1 MKELLEAV
9 KAFRAALADGDQ
21 KGIRIAAAG
30 LLLTIGETWLRLEQ
44 GIPFG
49 DDEGDSSGVETAGE
63 LIGAIEDMG
72 GEVPKEGGVLL
83 SILLPILLRLI
94 AQKITEAG

>member
-1 MKELLEAV
+1 MRELLDAV
-9 KAFRAALADGDQ
+9 KTFRAALAAGDP
-21 KGIRIAAAG
+21 KGIRVAAAG
-30 LLLTIGETWLRLEQ
+30 LLIAIGDTWLSFEQ

-49 DDEGDSSGVETAGE
+49 DDESGVETTSE

-72 GEVPKEGGVLL
+72 GEVPAEGGVLL

-94 AQKITEAG
+94 AEKITETN